1 MNVFETLNQI
11 DVGEHIEKKN
21 GLSYLSWAWAWTELK
36 KKYPTAQYTVY
47 ERDTEFGEVN
57 YFTDGMTCWVKVS
70 ITIEDLE
77 HIEYLPVMDFKNKS
91 IPLDKVTSMDVNKA
105 IQRGLTKALAR
116 HGLGLYI
123 YAGEDL
129 PESSE
134 EPSEKTISEFMARQN
149 EMTSLEIDFREAHN
163 KWICTKA
170 KVQSQDLTKLKES
183 ELERLIT
190 VYNTLIKGKKA
201 QNEKPNAE

>member
-21 GLSYLSWAWAWTELK
+21 GLSYLSWAWAWTEAK
-36 KKYPTAQYTVY
+36 KKYPSAQYTVY

-91 IPLDKVTSMDVNKA
+91 IPLDKITSMDVNKA

-129 PESSE
+129 PEASE

-149 EMTSLEIDFREAHN
+149 EMTSLGIDFRETHN

-190 VYNTLIKGKKA
+190 VYNTLIKRKKA